1 MIEQLQL
8 YLSYPFVRYAII
20 VGVLIALCSSLLG
33 VTLVLKR
40 FSFIGDGLSH
50 VAFGAMSVA
59 TVLKL
64 SNQMV
69 LILPI
74 TILCAVLL
82 LRTGKK
88 TRIKGDAAIAMIS
101 VGALAFG
108 YLIMN
113 LFSTSSNL
121 TGDVCSTLF
130 GSTSILTLTQN
141 EVLLCAVLSVVV
153 ILIFVFFY
161 HKIFAVTFD
170 EDFAKAVGTNTG
182 TYQLI
187 IAVTI
192 AVIIVL
198 AMNLV
203 GSLLISALVIFPA
216 LSAMRLF
223 HSFRAVTIFS
233 AFLSVFCALSGI
245 LISVLAG
252 TPVGSTIVAVDV
264 AGFFLCCL
272 VEKVFSRNKR
282 KSSVLLGLFLA
293 MLLMGCAKKNTTPV
307 VSATNAAA
315 QDSSAS
321 SLDSLPKASAEASSQ
336 AGAASSLA
344 SISQESTTSS
354 SAASDRLGSTTS
366 SAAPDRQESKNA
378 SVTSS
383 RKKTDSSVQ
392 DGTAG
397 GTNDSKAAAVSG
409 KKEKAEKSSA
419 NKAPSKPEKVDLDL
433 TTMSSTMVYS
443 EVFNMVTTPEN
454 YIGKTVKMRGTYM
467 YYYDE
472 KPNRYYFFC
481 LISDAMACCSQGIEF
496 ALTKDYH
503 YPEDYPKPDDE
514 ITVVGVFDSYEEEGN
529 TYCILRNARLVP

>member
-233 AFLSVFCALSGI
+233 ALLSVFCALSGI

-272 VEKVFSRNKR
+272 VEKAFSGNKR
-282 KSSVLLGLFLA
+282 RSSVLLGLFLT

-307 VSATNAAA
+307 VSTTNAAA

-321 SLDSLPKASAEASSQ
+321 SLDSLPKASGEASGQ

-354 SAASDRLGSTTS
+354 GASDRRESTTS
-366 SAAPDRQESKNA
+366 STAPDRQESKNA

-397 GTNDSKAAAVSG
+397 GMSDSKAAAVSG

-472 KPNRYYFFC
+472 KPDHYYFFC